1 MRTYIRH
8 ILAFLLPIM
17 FLLAGTEVL
26 LRQIPNDYAFKA
38 ERMINDGRE
47 FEFLVLGSSH
57 AYRGVDPDQ
66 MGRKGFN
73 AANISQDLSYDRA
86 ILERYI
92 GSMPQLKDLF
102 IPISYGSLTSELEQG
117 PEAWR
122 AKNYILYMDLPGRS
136 FQPTDHFELMNGPLR
151 EHFQRLRAYLL
162 TGKDNRICSSSGSSE
177 KQTGPEIDLVADGLK
192 AAKRHS
198 HPGHSTASA
207 ERHLRAIIELA
218 VERGIRVH
226 LFIPPAW
233 KTYREHL
240 DPEQLATVRNVCQH
254 YADSVPSATYHDL
267 LADPLF
273 IGSDFADADHLSAN
287 GQAKLSRILANW

>member
-8 ILAFLLPIM
+8 ILAFLLPIVC
-17 FLLAGTEVL
+17 LLAGTEVL

-66 MGRKGFN
+66 MDRKGFN

-92 GSMPQLKDLF
+92 ASMPQLKDLF

-136 FQPTDHFELMNGPLR
+136 FQLSDHFELMNGPLR
-151 EHFQRLRAYLL
+151 EHVQRLKAYLL
-162 TGKDNRICSSSGSSE
+162 AGKDNRVCAFSGSSQ
-177 KQTGPEIDLVADGLK
+177 KQVDPDIDLVADGLK

-198 HPGHSTASA
+198 HPGRSTESA
-207 ERHLRAIIELA
+207 EGHLRAIIDLA
-218 VERGIRVH
+218 VDRGIRVH

-240 DPEQLATVRNVCQH
+240 DPKQLATVRKVCQH
-254 YADSVPSATYHDL
+254 YADSVPSVTYHDL
-267 LADPLF
+267 LADQQF
-273 IGSDFADADHLSAN
+273 IEADFADADHLSAS
-287 GQAKLSRILANW
+287 GQVKLSRILSNW